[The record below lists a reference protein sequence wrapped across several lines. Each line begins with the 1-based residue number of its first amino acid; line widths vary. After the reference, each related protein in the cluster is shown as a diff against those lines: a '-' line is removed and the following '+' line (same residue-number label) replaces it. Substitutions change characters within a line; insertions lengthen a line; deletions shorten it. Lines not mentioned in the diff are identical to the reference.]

1 MRNILFKN
9 SSSSLKFVI
18 SIIVIILSTLIFTF
32 LGTILFAVFI
42 DSSVFTNYQ
51 VLMSDFSNPTT
62 ISFLKITQIFQ
73 SIGLFVFPP
82 FILAF
87 LFSNKIFNYLGF
99 SSNINLLA
107 LLLSGTVML
116 IALPFINFTA
126 EINQALVLPDSLSWL
141 EQIMRDSEQNA
152 EHITKIFLN
161 INSVSG
167 LIINLIMMALI
178 PAIGEELMFRG
189 LIQKSLSKKM
199 NIHIAIFI
207 SAFIFSFIHF
217 QFFGFLPRFLMGVF
231 FGYVF
236 YWSGNLWLTI
246 FAHFVNNGS
255 AVVLAYVYGVEGI
268 ATDTSTFSEGDNY
281 YMYLISSIIITVSLV
296 YFIYYFTKNNQEF
309 RINRNS

>member
-1 MRNILFKN
+1 MKNILFQN

-18 SIIVIILSTLIFTF
+18 SIGVIILSTLIFTF
-32 LGTILFAVFI
+32 LGTILYAVFI
-42 DSSVFTNYQ
+42 DSSIFTNYDL
-51 VLMSDFSNPTT
+51 LMSDYSNPAT

-82 FILAF
+82 FLLAF
-87 LFSNKIFNYLGF
+87 LFSNKMFKYLGF
-99 SSNINLLA
+99 SNNINMLA
-107 LLLSGTVML
+107 LVLSGAVMIL
-116 IALPFINFTA
+116 ALPFINFTA

-141 EQIMRDSEQNA
+141 EQMMRDSEKNA
-152 EHITKIFLN
+152 ERITKIFLDIDSVGSLLVN
-161 INSVSG
+161 I
-167 LIINLIMMALI
+167 LMMALI

-217 QFFGFLPRFLMGVF
+217 QFFGFLPRFLMGLF

-255 AVVLAYVYGVEGI
+255 AVLLAYVYGVDGI

-281 YMYLISSIIITVSLV
+281 SMYLISSIIITSGLIYSI
-296 YFIYYFTKNNQEF
+296 YFLSKQGDNGK
-309 RINRNS
+309 